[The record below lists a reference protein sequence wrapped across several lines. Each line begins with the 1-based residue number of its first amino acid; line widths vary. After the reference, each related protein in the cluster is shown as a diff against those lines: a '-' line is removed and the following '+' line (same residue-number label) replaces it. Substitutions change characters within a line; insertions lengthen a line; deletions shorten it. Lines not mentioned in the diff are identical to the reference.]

1 MRGAAAAM
9 LDAERALEEIQRQFS
24 SYPTL
29 RSTRQRFVPRIEA
42 VEQEDQYLV
51 RAELPGVD
59 SADLDIAV
67 EEGVLTIKGHR
78 ADAYGTADS
87 TVDVKASAADTVAKA
102 KATKDDVADSAVAT
116 ATATEADTFERRIR
130 FNGEIDEAAVTA
142 RYRNGLLSITI
153 PKQKAPEPVIR
164 SIPVQV
170 A

>member
-9 LDAERALEEIQRQFS
+9 LDAERALDEIQRQFP

-29 RSTRQRFVPRIEA
+29 RGTRRRFVPRVEA
-42 VEQEDQYLV
+42 VEREDHYFV
-51 RAELPGVD
+51 RAELPGVE

-78 ADAYGTADS
+78 AEGFGAEES
-87 TVDVKASAADTVAKA
+87 TVDVKASADEPAADAE
-102 KATKDDVADSAVAT
+102 ATNDDADDGAVTT
-116 ATATEADTFERRIR
+116 ANEVDSFERRIR
-130 FNGEIDEAAVTA
+130 FNGEIDEAAVKA

>member
-9 LDAERALEEIQRQFS
+9 LDAERALDEIQRQFP

-29 RSTRQRFVPRIEA
+29 RGTRRRFVPRVEA
-42 VEQEDQYLV
+42 VEREDHYFV
-51 RAELPGVD
+51 RAELPGVE

-67 EEGVLTIKGHR
+67 AEGFGAEE
-78 ADAYGTADS
+78 S
-87 TVDVKASAADTVAKA
+87 TVDVKASADEPAADAE
-102 KATKDDVADSAVAT
+102 ATNDDADDGAVTT
-116 ATATEADTFERRIR
+116 ANEVDSFERRIR
-130 FNGEIDEAAVTA
+130 FNGEIDEAAVKA